1 VRPAP
6 AVAVAPVAAAP
17 QIAPRDATRIAPLPL
32 SNTVR
37 TVVLDPGHGADEV
50 GAAANGVV
58 EKHSNL
64 ELATRVEALLSQ
76 HGVRVLITR
85 RTDERVYAGA
95 PIAGYS
101 ATRRDLQARI
111 DLANESGA
119 DIFVSLHSNGAGS
132 TAERGIETY
141 YNSQRPF
148 SNLSYALAA
157 TLQASVVS
165 EMRAVGYTVV
175 DRGVKDDA
183 CLKAFQGRCFPLF
196 VLGPGRTTSREEI
209 IARGG
214 SPEALGMAPG
224 QPSTSSRPTNMPG
237 ALLESLFV
245 SNPADAALLR
255 DPDARDTLARGI
267 TRGIID
273 YLNAHQ

>member
-1 VRPAP
+1 
-6 AVAVAPVAAAP
+6 
-17 QIAPRDATRIAPLPL
+17 
-32 SNTVR
+32 VR

-64 ELATRVEALLSQ
+64 EMAARVEALLTE
-76 HGVRVLITR
+76 HGVRVLLTR
-85 RTDERVYAGA
+85 RTDERAFTGA
-95 PIAGYS
+95 PVGGYS

-119 DIFVSLHSNGAGS
+119 DIFVSLHSNGAAS
-132 TAERGIETY
+132 TAQHGIETY

-148 SNLSYALAA
+148 AGFNYALASM
-157 TLQASVVS
+157 LQSAVVS
-165 EMRAVGYTVV
+165 EMRAVDYAVM

-196 VLGPGRTTSREEI
+196 VLGPGRTTSREEVV
-209 IARGG
+209 ARGG

-224 QPSTSSRPTNMPG
+224 QPSTSSRPTDMPG
-237 ALLESLFV
+237 ALLELLFI
-245 SNPADAALLR
+245 SNPADAALLK
-255 DPDARDTLARGI
+255 DADARDTIARGI

-273 YLNAHQ
+273 YLNAHQR

>member
-1 VRPAP
+1 
-6 AVAVAPVAAAP
+6 
-17 QIAPRDATRIAPLPL
+17 
-32 SNTVR
+32 
-37 TVVLDPGHGADEV
+37 LDPGHAADEV

-64 ELATRVEALLSQ
+64 EMAVRVEALLAQ
-76 HGVRVLITR
+76 HGVRVLLTR
-85 RTDERVYAGA
+85 RTDERAFTGA

-119 DIFVSLHSNGAGS
+119 DVFVSLHSNGSGS
-132 TAERGIETY
+132 TADRGIETY

-148 SNLSYALAA
+148 AGLNYQLASL
-157 TLQASVVS
+157 LQSTVVS
-165 EMRAVGYTVV
+165 EMRAAGYAVT
-175 DRGVKDDA
+175 DRGVKDDS

-196 VLGPGRTTSREEI
+196 VLGPGRTTSREEV

-214 SPEALGMAPG
+214 TPEGVGMAPG
-224 QPSTSSRPTNMPG
+224 QPSTTSRPTAMPG
-237 ALLESLFV
+237 ALLELLFI
-245 SNPADAALLR
+245 SNPSDAALLSNSE
-255 DPDARDTLARGI
+255 ARDTMARGV

-273 YLNAHQ
+273 FLNQHLR